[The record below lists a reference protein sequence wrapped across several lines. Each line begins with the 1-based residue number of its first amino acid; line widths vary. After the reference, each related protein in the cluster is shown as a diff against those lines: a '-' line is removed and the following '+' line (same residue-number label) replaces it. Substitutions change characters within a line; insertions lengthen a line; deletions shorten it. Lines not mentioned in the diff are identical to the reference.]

1 MSTSAASPE
10 TATEANPGGPAVSS
24 RKTLINTGIG
34 NALEWYDWSICAT
47 FSIYFAR
54 EIFNPQDPVASI
66 LGAMAI
72 FAVGFV
78 FRPIGGLF
86 FGWLADRT
94 GRKTVLLTTV
104 GGIALGAL
112 LIGLTP
118 TFETAGVFA
127 AVMLL
132 VARLIQGLAYG
143 GEMPTAQTYL
153 AEMAPPQH
161 RGLWASMIY
170 VSGTTGAC
178 IGIFMGGIMNW
189 FLTPEQ
195 MGEWGWRVPFFI
207 GALGGLWALIG
218 RAQLHESETFHE
230 HKSTRA
236 SIWPEFRRHWKSAF
250 RVSGLTIGGTV
261 CYYVWSVSAVQQ
273 AVVVHGMPQATA
285 LQASLLANVVLIIS
299 LPLWGKLSDIW
310 GRRPS
315 LIIGNLVPLLL
326 FFPLNAMVGQTFL
339 SLFLPATIIL
349 VFMGAVLSI
358 TPAVFSELFPTS
370 VRTVGVAF
378 PYAVAVAI
386 FGGTA
391 PYLQNWISTQ
401 YSVGMFSPYVCL
413 LLVVST
419 VVAFFLP
426 ETKAKDLRH

>member
-1 MSTSAASPE
+1 MSHPAVSPAVE
-10 TATEANPGGPAVSS
+10 TNPGGPAVSS
-24 RKTLINTGIG
+24 AKTVVNTGIG
-34 NALEWYDWSICAT
+34 NALEWYDWSIYAT
-47 FSIYFAR
+47 FSIYFAH
-54 EIFNPQDPVASI
+54 EIFDPGDQVASI

-72 FAVGFV
+72 FAVGFL

-86 FGWLADRT
+86 FGWLADRV
-94 GRKTVLLTTV
+94 GRKTVLITTV
-104 GGIALGAL
+104 SGIALGSL

-118 TFETAGVFA
+118 SFESAGVFA

-153 AEMAPPQH
+153 AEMAPPQR
-161 RGLWASMIY
+161 RGLWSSMIY
-170 VSGTTGAC
+170 ISGTIGAAL
-178 IGIFMGGIMNW
+178 GTSMGVILNL
-189 FLTPEQ
+189 FITPEQ
-195 MGEWGWRVPFFI
+195 MNDWGWRIPFYV
-207 GALGGLWALIG
+207 GAVAGLWALIG

-230 HKSTRA
+230 ARA
-236 SIWPEFRRHWKSAF
+236 ERPAIWPEFLRNWRSAL
-250 RVSGLTIGGTV
+250 RVIGVTVGGTV

-285 LQASLLANVVLIIS
+285 LVASLLANVVLIVS
-299 LPLWGKLSDIW
+299 LPLWGRLSDLW
-310 GRRPS
+310 GRRPN
-315 LIIGNLVPLLL
+315 LLIGNIVPLLL
-326 FFPLNAMVGQTFL
+326 FFPLNAAVGQSFL
-339 SLFLPATIIL
+339 SLFLPATAIL
-349 VFMGAVLSI
+349 VFMGATLSI

-401 YSVGMFSPYVCL
+401 YSVSLFSAYVCA
-413 LLVVST
+413 LLVVSA
-419 VVAFFLP
+419 VVSYFLP
-426 ETKAKDLRH
+426 ETKGRDLRE